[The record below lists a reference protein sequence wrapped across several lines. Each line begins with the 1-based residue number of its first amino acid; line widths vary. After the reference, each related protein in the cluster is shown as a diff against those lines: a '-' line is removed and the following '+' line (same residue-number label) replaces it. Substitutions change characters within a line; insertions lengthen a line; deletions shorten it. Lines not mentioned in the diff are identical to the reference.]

1 MSHGVETETRVPRVQ
16 TLNFELG
23 LRTVNYLSNRECE
36 TQASTTDLLFIS
48 RVIRRG
54 SRDSSRVRVG
64 LVGARLRRHERVQTH
79 SQLTRNSSQ
88 THVKLKSHSSHT
100 QVT

>member
-1 MSHGVETETRVPRVQ
+1 ME
-16 TLNFELG
+16 

-36 TQASTTDLLFIS
+36 SRASTTDLFIIS

-64 LVGARLRRHERVQTH
+64 LVGARLRLKLNPSGGFVGMRGRPGERIVADGH
-79 SQLTRNSSQ
+79 
-88 THVKLKSHSSHT
+88 
-100 QVT
+100 